1 MRNLFGTEI
10 KARVG
15 ARVNRSRPLIRNML
29 LVARVVVQS
38 ALRRTESR
46 GAQRREDFKDTA
58 PEWNVNQSQ

>member
-1 MRNLFGTEI
+1 
-10 KARVG
+10 
-15 ARVNRSRPLIRNML
+15 ML